1 MFLHCAS
8 VNWERFWWNDLS
20 YLVGLVGI
28 SLDSLDTAVLALNL
42 VLVGALVGEAIP
54 ALAVVVASSALL
66 SPCHLLAGHHEVHDL
81 SRGILLVGKA
91 MSGDQRQQSRGDS
104 SPLHLCEQDCGLAV
118 GS

>member
-1 MFLHCAS
+1 MLL
-8 VNWERFWWNDLS
+8 VERIFIDLNLA

-28 SLDSLDTAVLALNL
+28 SLDSLNAAVLALDL
-42 VLVGALVGEAIP
+42 VLVGPLLRETVP
-54 ALAVVVASSALL
+54 ALAVVGASSTLL
-66 SPCHLLAGHHEVHDL
+66 SPSSLLSIHHEVHNL

-104 SPLHLCEQDCGLAV
+104 SPLHRIEQDCGLTI

>member
-1 MFLHCAS
+1 MLL
-8 VNWERFWWNDLS
+8 VERIFIDLNLA

-28 SLDSLDTAVLALNL
+28 SLDSLNAAVLALDL
-42 VLVGALVGEAIP
+42 VLVGPLLRETVP
-54 ALAVVVASSALL
+54 ALAVVGASSALL
-66 SPCHLLAGHHEVHDL
+66 SPSSLLSGHHEVHNL

-104 SPLHLCEQDCGLAV
+104 SPLHRIEQDCGLTI